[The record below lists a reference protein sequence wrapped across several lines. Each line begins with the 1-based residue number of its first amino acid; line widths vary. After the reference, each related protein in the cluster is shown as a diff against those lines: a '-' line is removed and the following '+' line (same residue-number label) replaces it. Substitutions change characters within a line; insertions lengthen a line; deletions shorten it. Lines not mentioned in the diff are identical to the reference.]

1 MWEPYPPHFGPRAFD
16 DGDSMTG
23 LVKPAKTESDSVDQ
37 PAWSLDAIDPLL
49 ERLSLLAEADTL
61 GTEFF
66 NRLLR
71 EIAPLGIRRVEV
83 WRTTPPTPTPAT
95 NDSTS
100 PPPHRLWPVF
110 APNADAPPAAPLADA
125 SLANPNLAAPS
136 LADPILVQATAH
148 AGQPK
153 RLGTAAI
160 LVPWRAIGGEAG
172 VIGIGWA
179 DPASGPLDPASGPPL
194 PSPAIQ
200 LGIAAGLAEI
210 IARFQTRQALL
221 ELQRRLA
228 QRAGLAQ
235 RTGLSERTGL
245 EDFAQKVNESLDL
258 RQTAYDIANEGRA
271 RLDCDRLSL
280 LLRRGNR
287 WRLAAVSGAEHV
299 HRHSPAAERLELLGK
314 RVAATGQAFWFDA
327 VTEDL
332 PPQISEPLAAY
343 LDASP
348 AIALAIL
355 PLTPAPDPAVD
366 DNTPPARPLGLL
378 VAEQFREPLSDLQ
391 RETLRRMLGP
401 STTALRN
408 ADRVSHIPGYR
419 LWFRLADRRW
429 LARWTPTA
437 LAAAAVL
444 ASVIAALLLTPADIR
459 LRARGELIP
468 ANRRDV
474 FAPRDGVV
482 SAVLVDSGQRVTA
495 GQPLLELRSTDLD
508 LETQRVEGELDL
520 ARQRLAV
527 AQSERLQLR
536 SGDAE
541 SRARERRL
549 TAEADQFQQ
558 QADAHQKRLDMLR
571 LHREELIVRA
581 PIAGQV
587 LTWNTAQR
595 LTGRPLRRGE
605 SLLTVA
611 DIDGDWQAELRVPS
625 RQAGRLLA
633 HHRPPVTLAPTDS
646 SNPADPPDGLAATVP
661 ASPSDAVASGPSDAV
676 AVALTTDPGN
686 WLDGRLVNWSS
697 RVQIDESGESFLL
710 VTVSLELNSPED
722 RVPGATAIASIP
734 CGRGSLGQAWFYDFV
749 DAIRLWLPI

>member
-1 MWEPYPPHFGPRAFD
+1 
-16 DGDSMTG
+16 MTG
-23 LVKPAKTESDSVDQ
+23 LVKPAQTVSDSVDQ
-37 PAWSLDAIDPLL
+37 LAWSLDAIDPLL
-49 ERLSLLAEADTL
+49 ERLSLLAEAETPS
-61 GTEFF
+61 GEFF
-66 NRLLR
+66 GTLLR

-83 WRTTPPTPTPAT
+83 WRTAPTTSTTDAIDSITP
-95 NDSTS
+95 S
-100 PPPHRLWPVF
+100 PPQRLWPAF
-110 APNADAPPAAPLADA
+110 APNAETPPSAPLTD
-125 SLANPNLAAPS
+125 PS
-136 LADPILVQATAH
+136 LVRATAA

-153 RLGTAAI
+153 RLGPAAI
-160 LVPWRAIGGEAG
+160 LVPWRAVGGEAG
-172 VIGIGWA
+172 MIGIAWA
-179 DPASGPLDPASGPPL
+179 EPATGTPL
-194 PSPAIQ
+194 PSPTVQ

-221 ELQRRLA
+221 TLQRRLA
-228 QRAGLAQ
+228 QRPGLAQ
-235 RTGLSERTGL
+235 QVGAWERTGL
-245 EDFAQKVNESLDL
+245 ADFAQKVNESLDL

-280 LLRRGNR
+280 LLRRGNS

-355 PLTPAPDPAVD
+355 PLTPKSDPAID
-366 DNTPPARPLGLL
+366 DNAPATRPLGLL

-391 RETLRRMLGP
+391 RDTLRRMLGP

-408 ADRVSHIPGYR
+408 ADRVSHIPGHR
-419 LWFRLADRRW
+419 MWFRLADRRW

-437 LAAAAVL
+437 LAAAALL
-444 ASVIAALLLTPADIR
+444 ASVIAALLLIPADIR

-482 SAVLVDSGQRVTA
+482 SAVLVDSGQSVTA

-549 TAEADQFQQ
+549 TAEVDQYQQ

-571 LHREELIVRA
+571 QHREELIVRA
-581 PIAGQV
+581 PITGQV

-611 DIDGDWQAELRVPS
+611 DIDGDWQAEVRVPS

-633 HHRPPVTLAPTDS
+633 HHRPLAS
-646 SNPADPPDGLAATVP
+646 SD
-661 ASPSDAVASGPSDAV
+661 PSDPSDAV
-676 AVALTTDPGN
+676 AVALTTDPGT
-686 WLDGRLVNWSS
+686 WLAGRLVNWSS

-710 VTVSLELNSPED
+710 VTVSLELTSPED

-749 DAIRLWLPI
+749 DAIRLWLPL

>member
-1 MWEPYPPHFGPRAFD
+1 
-16 DGDSMTG
+16 MTG

-37 PAWSLDAIDPLL
+37 VTWSLDAIDPLL
-49 ERLSLLAEADTL
+49 ERLTLLAEAEIP

-66 NRLLR
+66 NTLLR
-71 EIAPLGIRRVEV
+71 EIAPLGIHRVEI
-83 WRTTPPTPTPAT
+83 WRTTPATTTPTAI
-95 NDSTS
+95 DSTS
-100 PPPHRLWPVF
+100 PPPPHRLWPVF
-110 APNADAPPAAPLADA
+110 APGADAPPAAPLADA
-125 SLANPNLAAPS
+125 SLANPNLADAS
-136 LADPILVQATAH
+136 LADPTLVQATAH

-179 DPASGPLDPASGPPL
+179 DPAPGPLDPAPGPLDPASGPPR

-221 ELQRRLA
+221 ALQRR
-228 QRAGLAQ
+228 LAQ
-235 RTGLSERTGL
+235 RTGLSERTGM

-355 PLTPAPDPAVD
+355 PLTPALDPAPD

-408 ADRVSHIPGYR
+408 ADRVSHIPGHR

-444 ASVIAALLLTPADIR
+444 ASVIGALLLIPADIR

-549 TAEADQFQQ
+549 TAEVDQFQQ

-611 DIDGDWQAELRVPS
+611 DIDGDWQAEVRVPS

-633 HHRPPVTLAPTDS
+633 HHRPPVTFAPTDS
-646 SNPADPPDGLAATVP
+646 SNPADPPGGFAATV
-661 ASPSDAVASGPSDAV
+661 AAGPSDAVPSGRSDAV